1 MPRFEYFAVLAEMRT
16 GSNLLEVHLNSL
28 DGVACYGEA
37 FNPHFIGY
45 PTQDEVLGLTQT
57 ARDTDPMRLLTLIK
71 RQPGVMGGFRY
82 FHDHDP
88 RVLDYVLDDASCA
101 KIILTRNPLE
111 SYVSW
116 KIAQATNQ
124 WKLTNVQKR
133 KEAKARFDEE
143 EFAAH
148 VASIQNFQV
157 RALNRL
163 QISGQT
169 AFYMAYEDLQSL
181 DIINGLAT
189 WLGVDA
195 RLVQLSHSLK
205 RQNPEPLSDK
215 VSNPTEMTK
224 AVAQLDHFNLTR
236 TPNFEPRRGAAVPS
250 YVAAKEAPL
259 LFLPIKGGPN
269 QQVETWLASLD
280 DAPVGD
286 LLRKM
291 NQKELRKWM
300 RGHPGH
306 RKFTVLPHPLERAHV
321 AFCTK
326 ILSTG
331 PHTFQQIRRNL
342 RKAFGLQ
349 IPDEMPDPGYSV
361 SDHRKAFSV
370 FLDFVKA
377 NLAGQTAVRVDPHW
391 STQAQVLQGFG
402 DFVLPDM
409 ILRAA
414 EVDTQLPALASQVGC
429 TAKPVRELSN
439 STTPFSLHDIYDDAL
454 EAQIA
459 DVYQRDYV
467 TFGFK
472 SWRQS

>member
-1 MPRFEYFAVLAEMRT
+1 MPRFEYFTVLAEMRT
-16 GSNLLEVHLNSL
+16 GSNLLEVNLNSF
-28 DGVACYGEA
+28 DGVTCYGEV

-45 PTQDEVLGLTQT
+45 PTRDEVLGITQ
-57 ARDTDPMRLLTLIK
+57 AERDTDPMRLLTLIK
-71 RQPGVMGGFRY
+71 RQPSVMGGFRY

-88 RVLDYVLDDASCA
+88 RVLDYVLDDVSCA

-133 KEAKARFDEE
+133 KDAKARFDAE
-143 EFAAH
+143 EFSAH

-157 RALNRL
+157 RVLNRL
-163 QISGQT
+163 QVSGQA
-169 AFYMAYEDLQSL
+169 AFYVAYEDLQSL
-181 DIINGLAT
+181 DVINGLAN

-195 RLVQLSHSLK
+195 RLEQLSHSLK

-215 VSNPTEMTK
+215 VSNPTEMTT
-224 AVAQLDHFNLTR
+224 AVAQLDQFNLTR

-250 YVAAKEAPL
+250 YVAAKDAPL
-259 LFLPIKGGPN
+259 MFLPIKGGPN
-269 QQVETWLASLD
+269 KQVETWLASLD
-280 DAPVGD
+280 DAAVDD
-286 LLRKM
+286 LRRKM

-300 RGHPGH
+300 RSRPGH
-306 RKFTVLPHPLERAHV
+306 RKFTVLPHPLERAHM

-342 RKAFGLQ
+342 RKTFGLQ
-349 IPDEMPDPGYSV
+349 IPDEIPDPGYSAA
-361 SDHRKAFSV
+361 DHRRAFSV

-391 STQAQVLQGFG
+391 STQAQILQGFG

-414 EVDTQLPALASQVGC
+414 EIDTLLPALASQVGC
-429 TAKPVRELSN
+429 TTKPVLKASEAP
-439 STTPFSLHDIYDDAL
+439 TPHKLQDIYDDAL
-454 EAQIA
+454 EAKIA

-472 SWRQS
+472 AWGQN